1 MAVRLQDAL
10 PSHLMKSSKHS
21 TGYRK
26 NMRPSHSSH
35 DFFYTFVFVNQPPT
49 TLQSEDYETLCT
61 LPDLM
66 PECDRCADLM
76 FHICKN
82 RTTGRDIFH
91 RQHHGISGRCIHPR
105 QHHRHHSDRRGD
117 RRHVDY
123 CRQWTDSGQYAS
135 RRTHGE
141 DLHLNRETARSFL
154 PQRPGTR

>member
-26 NMRPSHSSH
+26 KICFPAIVLMI
-35 DFFYTFVFVNQPPT
+35 FYTFVFVNQSPT

-91 RQHHGISGRCIHPR
+91 RQHHGISRRCVYPR
-105 QHHRHHSDRRGD
+105 QHHRVRSDRRSD
-117 RRHVDY
+117 RRHVAY
-123 CRQWTDSGQYAS
+123 RRQWTDSGQYAS

-141 DLHLNRETARSFL
+141 DLHLNRETARIFL